1 VKDIIRKTKLN
12 HTTKHKN
19 KTHKIPSLDICE
31 ILPHI
36 CQYCINKNYKSWNE
50 SCFSFKKILAN
61 KDSAMKRIY
70 KVFALF
76 ALLTL
81 PAFSTKVSDLANI
94 VGVRDNQLIGYGL
107 VVGLNGTGD
116 KTTSTFTMQSISNM
130 LESVNVKVDPN
141 DISSKNAAAVMVT
154 AKLPAFARQGD
165 KIDILVSSIGDA
177 KSLEGGTL
185 LLTPLSGLDGRIYA
199 VAQGAVGIGGKSE
212 RGGSANHP
220 LVGVL
225 SNGGTVEREVSYDLY
240 NKINATL
247 SLKESNFQNALKIQ
261 NSINASFNNAV
272 AQNTES
278 QQAISQSPIATA
290 VDPRT
295 IKLQRPQ
302 EMSMVEFLA
311 RVQEIDIDAIKE
323 DKIIINERTGTIIA
337 GMNVEVT
344 PVVVT
349 HNNITIKVSNEVIN
363 DPEAVNMGSGA
374 TFSVQ
379 EAMVSAQNNPTIS
392 SVTRALQRMGAT
404 PKDMIAI
411 LETMKKAGAFHADL
425 EII

>member
-1 VKDIIRKTKLN
+1 MRRLY
-12 HTTKHKN
+12 
-19 KTHKIPSLDICE
+19 KIPVI
-31 ILPHI
+31 
-36 CQYCINKNYKSWNE
+36 
-50 SCFSFKKILAN
+50 
-61 KDSAMKRIY
+61 
-70 KVFALF
+70 
-76 ALLTL
+76 LLTL
-81 PAFSTKVSDLANI
+81 MFFMIPSFGAKVGDLVNV

-165 KIDILVSSIGDA
+165 KIDIIVSSIGDA

-220 LVGVL
+220 LAGIL
-225 SNGGTVEREVSYDLY
+225 PNGATVEREVTYDLY
-240 NKINATL
+240 NKLNATL
-247 SLKESNFQNALKIQ
+247 SLKESNFQNAVRIQ
-261 NSINASFNNAV
+261 TRINAAFPN
-272 AQNTES
+272 QPNTQES
-278 QQAISQSPIATA
+278 PATPIATA

-311 RVQEIDIDAIKE
+311 RVQDIEVDVTKE

-337 GMNVEVT
+337 GMGVEVS

-349 HNNITIKVSNEVIN
+349 HNNITIKVSNEAIN
-363 DPEAVNMGSGA
+363 DPEAVNMGNGA
-374 TFSVQ
+374 TFSAA

-404 PKDMIAI
+404 PKDVIAI
-411 LETMKKAGAFHADL
+411 LETMKKAGAFNADL